1 MKIYRDT
8 ITHYRRNKLDDH
20 AACGDDLI
28 GRRNEDQL
36 DPFNTTCRNCLV
48 STGRHH
54 STFQNLSNY
63 FALTLGKNIKS
74 IDTFCPYGDSTKDSF
89 HKHLQIEFVENRQVD
104 CFEVWFDHKWALDNI
119 NLTV

>member
-1 MKIYRDT
+1 MKIYKDT

-63 FALTLGKNIKS
+63 FALQLNKDIKS
-74 IDTFCPYGDSTKDSF
+74 VNDVSSSTYPGEDAF
-89 HKHLQIEFVENRQVD
+89 HRWLYIEFDDESPEWDVYAI
-104 CFEVWFDHKWALDNI
+104 FDRKWALDNI
-119 NLTV
+119 NLI

>member
-20 AACGDDLI
+20 AACGDDLL

-36 DPFNTTCRNCLV
+36 DPFNTTCRNCLI

-54 STFQNLSNY
+54 STFQNLSNF
-63 FALTLGKNIKS
+63 FALRMNKD
-74 IDTFCPYGDSTKDSF
+74 IDAIFDRKAQYPQTDNF
-89 HKHLQIEFVENRQVD
+89 HKLLEIEFNDGISEEY
-104 CFEVWFDHKWALDNI
+104 EVWFDHQWALDNI
-119 NLTV
+119 NLAR